1 MTAVTLHRLSYLLQL
16 LYNLCD
22 AKYSKYPY
30 LLDELV
36 LQNTHLTLVP
46 YFTTYAVSILHRERF
61 QSLISVYPE

>member
-1 MTAVTLHRLSYLLQL
+1 MTAVTLHRLSYVLLL

-22 AKYSKYPY
+22 AKYPY

-46 YFTTYAVSILHRERF
+46 YFPIYTVSVLHRERF